1 MDYKLILKTNFIE
14 DLEIKLF
21 KNSQSN
27 LFDNT
32 NIVGIIY
39 SDREYKFDII
49 FNEYNEEIEE
59 IELYINNNKVDC
71 YYSNNE
77 IFLNSKKRIFI
88 DYFGYVMFTVKIK
101 TSHDMI
107 ELHSKYLEVA
117 IRNNISNESIRS
129 MIEYIYKNSPKYL
142 TKCKDSIKDFSD
154 TFKGERNGLEYEI
167 SILEKILSE
176 YEKNMKYFKC
186 DSKYKISSLNIV
198 DDFEKLRHIKSETLQ
213 YIVSNPQLLTT
224 VNYNTGISYNG
235 TNLQP
240 IKTLVNKNNISYD
253 IYENKIILGFL
264 KTIYNSIDDKINFLD
279 LEIMK
284 KTVSNIKSGYTILIK
299 EVNENFFKK
308 KFQVYK
314 VKLINIKKSIEKI
327 YFIYKS
333 IFNCEEILIEKLPK
347 PSSIFI
353 NIEHYRRIYNVMVQ
367 WFEFGGYNFE
377 NEKLLLSLLKSSK
390 IYEYYVLLN
399 IANNIQKN
407 KFLLKE
413 SEKFQYSVNKNSLY
427 NNTDFENTFKFKRGN
442 KEIVLYYQPVVHWNK
457 SENSIG
463 LFRNT
468 NIGLDGNLGTYY
480 TPDYIIKKTNNGV
493 SEYSILDAKWSTKE
507 SIIKYMLMDTVY
519 KYCFS
524 ISTIDKNDI
533 LNEVLLINGKESIDE
548 ENSIYN
554 IFNSKFKQRNSE
566 LLPQVKILT
575 LNPNINQLKLNSDI
589 IDLI

>member
-1 MDYKLILKTNFIE
+1 MDCKLILKTNLIE
-14 DLEIKLF
+14 DLEVKLF

-32 NIVGIIY
+32 NIAGIIY
-39 SDREYKFDII
+39 SDREYKINIKF
-49 FNEYNEEIEE
+49 EEDIEE
-59 IELYINNNKVDC
+59 IELYINNKKVEC

-77 IFLNSKKRIFI
+77 ILLNSKNRIFT
-88 DYFGYVMFTVKIK
+88 DYFGYVIFTVKIK
-101 TSHDMI
+101 TSNDI
-107 ELHSKYLEVA
+107 LELSSEYLEVA
-117 IRNNISNESIRS
+117 IRNNISNESIRK

-142 TKCKDSIKDFSD
+142 TKCTDSIKDFSD
-154 TFKGERNGLEYEI
+154 TSRGKRNGLEYEI

-176 YEKNMKYFKC
+176 YEENMKYFKS

-198 DDFEKLRHIKSETLQ
+198 YDFEKLRDIKSETVQ
-213 YIVSNPQLLTT
+213 YIVSNPQFLTT

-235 TNLQP
+235 INLQP

-253 IYENKIILGFL
+253 TYENKIILGFL
-264 KTIYNSIDDKINFLD
+264 KLVYNSIDDKIKFLN

-284 KTVSNIKSGYTILIK
+284 KKVSNIKSGYTVLIK
-299 EVNENFFKK
+299 EVNENFLKK
-308 KFQVYK
+308 KFEVYK
-314 VKLINIKKSIEKI
+314 TKLFNIKKSIEKM
-327 YFIYKS
+327 YFIYKN
-333 IFNCEEILIEKLPK
+333 IFKCEELLIEKLPK
-347 PSSIFI
+347 PSSVFI
-353 NIEHYRRIYNVMVQ
+353 NIKHYRRIYNIIIQ

-413 SEKFQYSVNKNSLY
+413 SKRFQYNLNKNSLY
-427 NNTDFENTFKFKRGN
+427 DNTDFENTFKFKKGN
-442 KEIVLYYQPVVHWNK
+442 KEIVLYYQPVVYWNK

-468 NIGLDGNLGTYY
+468 NIGSDGKIGNYY
-480 TPDYIIKKTNNGV
+480 TPDYIIKKTENGV

-507 SIIKYMLMDTVY
+507 SIIKYMLKDTVY

-533 LNEVLLINGKESIDE
+533 LNEVLLINGKESLNE

-554 IFNSKFKQRNSE
+554 IFNSRFEQRNTE
-566 LLPQVKILT
+566 LRPQIEILT
-575 LNPNINQLKLNSDI
+575 LNPNINQLKLNSNI
-589 IDLI
+589 IELV